1 MRLTAITLKRPV
13 ALTVLVMAL
22 VAMGLYGLATLNVNY
37 LPEIAYPMIKIH
49 IWWRGATPEEIETNI
64 AEPIERVMATV
75 DNLDYTESSS
85 IEGMYTLL
93 VNCRYGT
100 DVDEAFQDVVSAMA
114 RAERHLPP
122 DMDPPLIIKADP
134 SFLPVTRVIV
144 SSDIRSLVWLRD
156 WADNWLI
163 EKLVTV
169 PGTAGAEIVG
179 GLEREIR
186 IHLDPG
192 RMSAC
197 GLTPADVVKAVS
209 EENREIFAGR
219 VTAGDREIIARTMG
233 EFTSL
238 DEIEDVVVARSEDGG
253 AVYLRDVAEVD
264 DFHKEMRVNTRFNG
278 KPCVKLNV
286 LKQAETN
293 TVEVANAV
301 RKKMRELEKDAPDDI
316 EFGFVEDQ
324 GNYIMSA
331 INSVRGTAILAAAL
345 VIIVV
350 FIFLGR
356 IRYVLVMMTALLVTL
371 LANFLLM
378 RLFGFSLNLFS
389 LGGMVVALGVILDNS
404 IVVLENIIRL
414 SDAGEDDPP
423 FRGTRQVGS
432 AVITATMTFFVIFI
446 PFVFI
451 PGLTSLLFKELVMV
465 VAGIVVISLLV
476 AVTLTPAL
484 AGWVLAWTVKNPFTG
499 AGLFFHSLIDRFT
512 EAYTKLLGMA
522 LERRKTVIALALA
535 IFAVSFLLN
544 VRTGSEFLPKL
555 DDGRIKVKVMMPSG
569 TAVGRVDEILTLLES
584 KLEGI
589 PEIESIFTLAGG
601 REWGLATFEIA
612 HEGELN
618 LQLVTKSERNINT
631 QEFIRKILPIVK
643 KIPVPGGKINV
654 VQRRV
659 EGIRKTGEQEVEVK
673 VRGTEILSIFEFA
686 RAMADM
692 LEDTRGVR
700 NVNISMNMTKP
711 EYRIVFDRKKAAS
724 MGLSVGEIA
733 RIIRTQMHGTVAT
746 RYREGLEYYD
756 IRVMLPEGLIGS
768 KSDIENLVVMES
780 GSASIRLK
788 DVAMVKRSVGPVEI
802 VREDQVKQ
810 VIVRMDPSGI
820 STGEVVERVEA
831 AIEDLD
837 PPPGIEW
844 EFGGQAYLMAQNRKT
859 IRLIIFFAA
868 LFAYIILAVQF
879 ESFSLPFLI
888 MINIPLALTGAF
900 LALFITGTPV
910 GVTVLVGL
918 VVMMAGIISQGV
930 VLLTLSEEYL
940 GNGGNP
946 RDAVASAA
954 PVRLRPILMTQLT
967 TIIGLVPLA
976 LNLGEG
982 GDMLEPMAIAV
993 IGGLLYSLPLTLFF
1007 LPAAYTLVRRK
1018 R

>member
-13 ALTVLVMAL
+13 AMTVLVMAL

-238 DEIEDVVVARSEDGG
+238 DEIEDVVVARSGDGR

-331 INSVRGTAILAAAL
+331 INSVQGTAILAAAL

-484 AGWVLAWTVKNPFTG
+484 AGWVLAWTAKNPFTG
-499 AGLFFHSLIDRFT
+499 AGLFFHSLINRFT

-522 LERRKTVIALALA
+522 LERRKPSSPWLWRSSPSHFFSTSARDR
-535 IFAVSFLLN
+535 SFFQSW
-544 VRTGSEFLPKL
+544 T
-555 DDGRIKVKVMMPSG
+555 M
-569 TAVGRVDEILTLLES
+569 
-584 KLEGI
+584 
-589 PEIESIFTLAGG
+589 
-601 REWGLATFEIA
+601 
-612 HEGELN
+612 
-618 LQLVTKSERNINT
+618 
-631 QEFIRKILPIVK
+631 
-643 KIPVPGGKINV
+643 
-654 VQRRV
+654 
-659 EGIRKTGEQEVEVK
+659 
-673 VRGTEILSIFEFA
+673 
-686 RAMADM
+686 
-692 LEDTRGVR
+692 
-700 NVNISMNMTKP
+700 
-711 EYRIVFDRKKAAS
+711 AAS
-724 MGLSVGEIA
+724 
-733 RIIRTQMHGTVAT
+733 R
-746 RYREGLEYYD
+746 
-756 IRVMLPEGLIGS
+756 
-768 KSDIENLVVMES
+768 
-780 GSASIRLK
+780 
-788 DVAMVKRSVGPVEI
+788 
-802 VREDQVKQ
+802 
-810 VIVRMDPSGI
+810 
-820 STGEVVERVEA
+820 
-831 AIEDLD
+831 
-837 PPPGIEW
+837 
-844 EFGGQAYLMAQNRKT
+844 
-859 IRLIIFFAA
+859 
-868 LFAYIILAVQF
+868 
-879 ESFSLPFLI
+879 
-888 MINIPLALTGAF
+888 
-900 LALFITGTPV
+900 
-910 GVTVLVGL
+910 
-918 VVMMAGIISQGV
+918 
-930 VLLTLSEEYL
+930 
-940 GNGGNP
+940 
-946 RDAVASAA
+946 
-954 PVRLRPILMTQLT
+954 
-967 TIIGLVPLA
+967 
-976 LNLGEG
+976 
-982 GDMLEPMAIAV
+982 
-993 IGGLLYSLPLTLFF
+993 
-1007 LPAAYTLVRRK
+1007 
-1018 R
+1018 